1 MNQFVARAVLI
12 GGRRCNW
19 SLSAP
24 SPAAAAAAV
33 VVRSFDDTA
42 VHCWA
47 SIGGAQWRRAM
58 SSAAERTSAVA
69 EKDRKET
76 AVAEKEKEESGVL
89 VSSYW
94 GISRSKITR
103 EDGTEWPWNCF
114 MVIWI

>member
-19 SLSAP
+19 YLSAP

-94 GISRSKITR
+94 GISRPKITR